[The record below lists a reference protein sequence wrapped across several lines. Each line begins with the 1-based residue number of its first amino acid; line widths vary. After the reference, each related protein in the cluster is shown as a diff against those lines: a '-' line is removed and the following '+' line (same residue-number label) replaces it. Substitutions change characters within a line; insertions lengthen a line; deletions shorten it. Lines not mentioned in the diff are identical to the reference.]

1 MKHIIYKL
9 FSVRI
14 LALLGLIFA
23 IAIAVATF
31 IEYYQGLDEA
41 WYLIYDAIWFEFL
54 LAYIAV
60 GSVVNIFY
68 SKLYRKG
75 KIGIMLFHLSIAV
88 IIIGAG
94 ITRFTGETGNVGI
107 REGSSSDTLQ
117 LAETVLNLQ
126 VIKDGSVIFED
137 HKSVRPNKFNQDYYD
152 KTVNIDGNELKVQSE
167 VYAKGE
173 MQYPVT
179 KFRISDHGEVAEA
192 FVYHYAPKS
201 PTQVNFND
209 VSVLLS
215 VDKKKVI
222 LPFKIMLDSF
232 IVEHYPGSQSPS
244 SFISYVRVNDPERNN
259 SFDYSIY
266 MNHILKYRGYR
277 FFQASYDEDEL
288 GTVLAVNHDPVG
300 STVTYLGYL
309 LLALGMLKALTDK
322 KSRFLKYLGK
332 VRNTQIILIG
342 LLLSALPL
350 SAKAESQ
357 ITPEVAKMF
366 GKVWVQ
372 TNEGRIKPMNTFA
385 GDLLRKVSR
394 KSEEK
399 NRKAEGIILEIIRN
413 PSASSAIPFIY
424 KSETGIPFLDNNPEN
439 HIAYNDL
446 FTNDGKYILQTV
458 VQNIYRKQAS
468 ERTKTENNI
477 LALDERANI
486 FNMLRQGRLINLF
499 PLPGK
504 AADQW
509 VDLRSVPDLLMS
521 ADSLAG
527 NAFSAFYMNFF
538 SNDPEKFKQAMD
550 FVDSWQKQFASDI
563 LPSDRMRN
571 IELLYNKLN
580 VFERL
585 SLFYGLISF
594 VFLIVAIVAQV
605 NRNKLSRYL
614 STGLGVLLIAAAVFH
629 GFGLLLRGIMTGHVP
644 VSNGYETMIFISWIS
659 MLIGI
664 YFFRKSDITFALLGL
679 LSASALMV
687 AHLSFMNPQIT
698 PLVPVLKSVWL
709 NIHVTVITSSY
720 AFLGGS
726 AMLGLITLLLMSV
739 LTEKNA
745 PRISG
750 TIRQLIVINRM
761 ILIPG
766 LYLITIGCFL
776 GGVWANQS
784 WGKYW
789 GWDPKETWCL
799 VSVLV
804 YSLVAH
810 FNHLPGLKGSF
821 YYVAGSLLAFS
832 TILMTYFGVNYFLGG
847 MHSYAGGGSIYT
859 LPSWIFYVVIL
870 LIVLLILSYNR
881 YKKVYAEVGC

>member
-14 LALLGLIFA
+14 LALLGLVFA
-23 IAIAVATF
+23 IAISVATF
-31 IEYYQGLDEA
+31 IEYNAGTDEA
-41 WYLIYDAIWFEFL
+41 RYLIYDASWFEFML
-54 LAYIAV
+54 GYIAI

-68 SKLYRKG
+68 SRLYRKG
-75 KIGIMLFHLSIAV
+75 KLGIMLFHLSIAV

-94 ITRFTGETGNVGI
+94 ITRFVGETGSIGI
-107 REGSSSDTLQ
+107 REGSSSNLLQ
-117 LAETVLNLQ
+117 LDQTVLN
-126 VIKDGSVIFED
+126 VKVMKASSVIYED
-137 HKSVRPNKFNQDYYD
+137 HRKVRPNKFNQDYYHKSVVVD
-152 KTVNIDGNELKVQSE
+152 GTDLNIRSE
-167 VYAKGE
+167 VYSKGE

-179 KFRISDHGEVAEA
+179 KFRISRDQEVAEA
-192 FVYHYAPKS
+192 FVYHYS
-201 PTQVNFND
+201 QHEPTEVKFGD
-209 VSVLLS
+209 VSVVLS
-215 VDKKKVI
+215 IGKEEKI
-222 LPFKIMLDSF
+222 LPFKIALDSF
-232 IVEHYPGSQSPS
+232 IVERYPGSQSPS
-244 SFISYVRVNDPERNN
+244 SFISYVHVNDPEQNN
-259 SFDYSIY
+259 NFAYSIY

-288 GTVLAVNHDPVG
+288 GTILSVNHDPVG
-300 STVTYLGYL
+300 SSVTYLGYL
-309 LLALGMLKALTDK
+309 LLALGMLKALTDR
-322 KSRFLKYLGK
+322 KSRFVKYLGK
-332 VRNTQIILIG
+332 VKNTHVVILG
-342 LLLSALPL
+342 LILFTLPL
-350 SAKAESQ
+350 SAQSESQ
-357 ITPEVAKMF
+357 VSPETARMF
-366 GKVWVQ
+366 GEVWVQ
-372 TNEGRIKPMNTFA
+372 ANGRIKPMNTYA
-385 GDLLRKVSR
+385 GDLLRKMSR

-399 NRKAEGIILEIIRN
+399 NRKAEGIILEIIKD
-413 PSASSAIPFIY
+413 PSSSSAKPYIY
-424 KSETGIPFLDNNPEN
+424 KSETGIPFLDNNPEKR
-439 HIAYNDL
+439 IAYNDL
-446 FTNDGKYILQTV
+446 FTKDGAYILQTV
-458 VQNIYRKQAS
+458 VQNINRKKPS

-504 AADQW
+504 ASDPW
-509 VDLRSVPDLLMS
+509 IDLRSVPNVFMTG
-521 ADSLAG
+521 DSLTEKT
-527 NAFSAFYMNFF
+527 FSQFYLNFF
-538 SNDPEKFKQAMD
+538 SKDPKEFQKAMD
-550 FVDSWQKQFASDI
+550 FVDSWQKQFAPKI

-585 SLFYGLISF
+585 SHFYGLVGFI
-594 VFLIVAIVAQV
+594 FLIVAIIAQI
-605 NRNKLSRYL
+605 NRKKLARYL
-614 STGLGVLLIAAAVFH
+614 STGLGILLIGAALFH
-629 GFGLLLRGIMTGHVP
+629 GVGLLLRGIMTGHVP
-644 VSNGYETMIFISWIS
+644 VSNGYETMIFVSWIS
-659 MLIGI
+659 LLIGI
-664 YFFRKSDITFALLGL
+664 YFFRKSDITFALLSL

-726 AMLGLITLLLMSV
+726 AMLALITLLLMTV
-739 LTEKNA
+739 LTDKNA

-750 TIRQLIVINRM
+750 TIRQLIVVNRM

-804 YSLVAH
+804 YTLVAH
-810 FNHLPGLKGSF
+810 LNHLPGLKGSF
-821 YYVAGSLLAFS
+821 YYVAGSLVAFS

-847 MHSYAGGGSIYT
+847 MHSYAGGGSIYS
-859 LPSWIFYVVIL
+859 LPSWIYYAVLFV
-870 LIVLLILSYNR
+870 IVLLILAYNR
-881 YKKVYAEVGC
+881 YKKVFADTEC